1 MAMSKRWYWSTALCS
16 YLSNSR
22 ASEIERISSR
32 NPLIVLK
39 GDRADGFG
47 VEGAVIRNGGR

>member
-32 NPLIVLK
+32 NYLIVL
-39 GDRADGFG
+39 
-47 VEGAVIRNGGR
+47 NGRIGPMDSALREP